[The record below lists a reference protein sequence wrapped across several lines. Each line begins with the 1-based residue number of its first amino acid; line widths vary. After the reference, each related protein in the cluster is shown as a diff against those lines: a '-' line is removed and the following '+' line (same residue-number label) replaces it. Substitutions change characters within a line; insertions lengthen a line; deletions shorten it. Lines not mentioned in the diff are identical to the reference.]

1 MENCIF
7 CKIAKGEIPSHK
19 VYEDADFLAFLDINP
34 FSLGHILIIPKK
46 HSKWVWDMEQ
56 KDYLALMG
64 KVKYLAEALK
74 KTFNTDWVVEGIA
87 GIDVP
92 HAHIHI
98 IPRQIGDGLGAFPS
112 KVLNPKPSEQEMQD
126 IAKRIKENCR

>member
-1 MENCIF
+1 MDCIF

-19 VYEDADFLAFLDINP
+19 TYEDAEFLAFLDINP
-34 FSLGHILIIPKK
+34 FSLGHTLIISKK
-46 HSKWVWDMEQ
+46 HFKWVWDMKQ
-56 KDYLALMG
+56 KDYLVLMA

-74 KTFNTDWVVEGIA
+74 KAFNTDWVVEGIA

-98 IPRQIGDGLGAFPS
+98 IPRQIGDGLGAFPN
-112 KVLNPKPSEQEMQD
+112 KVLDPKPSEQEMRD

>member
-1 MENCIF
+1 MDCIF
-7 CKIAKGEIPSHK
+7 CKIANGEIPSHK

-34 FSLGHILIIPKK
+34 FSMGHTLIIPKK

-56 KDYLALMG
+56 EDYLMLMG
-64 KVKYLAEALK
+64 KVKYLADALK
-74 KTFNTDWVVEGIA
+74 KTFYTDWVVEGIA

-98 IPRQIGDGLGAFPS
+98 IPRQMGDGLGAFPN